1 MFSQLKEA
9 FILAGGESLLSFF
22 CSTSFSLSYEGW
34 KQGACLGVE
43 VRCVVPYMFV
53 HVRMECAAFVCVCR
67 HSLHMPASSGGCGPH
82 CSSQTDETSVGLEAD
97 FTVAGGRRGE
107 EGVFFCSDHQH
118 LLDGQQNMSHNTSC
132 S

>member
-22 CSTSFSLSYEGW
+22 CSTSFSPSYEGW

-53 HVRMECAAFVCVCR
+53 HVRMECAAFVCVCVGVLYTCQRLQEAVDHTAR
-67 HSLHMPASSGGCGPH
+67 HR
-82 CSSQTDETSVGLEAD
+82 QT
-97 FTVAGGRRGE
+97 R
-107 EGVFFCSDHQH
+107 
-118 LLDGQQNMSHNTSC
+118 LLWVWKQILQ
-132 S
+132 